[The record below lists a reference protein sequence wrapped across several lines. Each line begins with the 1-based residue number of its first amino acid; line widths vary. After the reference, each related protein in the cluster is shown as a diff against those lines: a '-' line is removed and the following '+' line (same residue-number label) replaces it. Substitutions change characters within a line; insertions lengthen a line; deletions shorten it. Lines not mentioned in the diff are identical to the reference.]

1 MTTEMN
7 VAIGFATGRRSF
19 PKVLRTY
26 IHSWEESGLV
36 DDKSIALHLLVAY
49 DLDYQN
55 TRVTDFSTIHPE
67 LSSQLDSK
75 YFIGG
80 TTQKEE
86 INALVHRGVVSR
98 GEADAIFGRGYAAK
112 RNSIL
117 FSAIKRKMD
126 CLMFIDDDEYP
137 LAVTNTRNTA
147 IWSGQQVL
155 LNHLKHIDEADI
167 TYGYHC
173 GYISPIP
180 FLEFD
185 DDLTE
190 DIFRSFIEAISND
203 IINWNSLREI
213 MNNGGVSYAD
223 TSILVSSIGVE
234 VAEVKGAKFISG
246 SNLCINLTNPKR
258 VFPFYNPPM
267 ARGEDTFLSTCLN
280 ERRVIRVPTYTFH
293 DGFSTYNSLLEGV
306 LPIHLKRITADNEKT
321 VERFYRACVGWVR
334 YKPLLTYITEPDHYD
349 EKMEMIR
356 DRLNETIPVV
366 SRFFNYPKFIEVIAE
381 FEKYQRNVKKH
392 YKQFLDTQSAWSRL
406 MAYLDSN

>member
-1 MTTEMN
+1 MTTKIE
-7 VAIGFATGRRSF
+7 VGIGFATGRRSF

-26 IHSWEESGLV
+26 IHSWKESGLV
-36 DDKSIALHLLVAY
+36 DDKNIVLNLFVAY

-55 TRVTDFSTIHPE
+55 TRVTDFSNIHPE

-75 YFIGG
+75 CFIGG
-80 TTQKEE
+80 STQIEE
-86 INALVHRGVVSR
+86 INQLVDLGVVSKD
-98 GEADAIFGRGYAAK
+98 EADAVFGRGYAAK

-117 FSAIKRKMD
+117 FSAIKKNMD

-137 LAVTNTRNTA
+137 LAVTNTKNTA

-155 LNHLKHIDEADI
+155 SNHLNYIEEADI

-185 DDLTE
+185 DHLTE
-190 DIFRSFIEAISND
+190 TKFRSFIEAISND
-203 IINWNSLREI
+203 IINWSSLREI
-213 MNNGGVSYAD
+213 MDNGGVSYAD

-234 VAEVKGAKFISG
+234 VAEVNRAKFISG
-246 SNLCINLTNPKR
+246 SNLCINLTNPQR

-306 LPIHLKRITADNEKT
+306 LPIHLKSIKADNQKT
-321 VERFYRACVGWVR
+321 IERFHRACVGWVR
-334 YKPLLTYITEPDHYD
+334 YKPLLVYITEPHIYD
-349 EKMEMIR
+349 EKMKMIR
-356 DRLNETIPVV
+356 AKLHETIPAV
-366 SRFFNYPKFIEVIAE
+366 SVFFKYPKFTEVISE

-392 YKQFLDTQSAWSRL
+392 HKQFLDTQKAWSRL
-406 MAYLDSN
+406 MAYLDRN